1 MNEKYLNRISNL
13 QSLMFADTEWYV
25 LCRKKG
31 RLFIMSK
38 NIIGIKPYDNVFETE
53 LWETCQLRKYL
64 NTEYL
69 KQFSFK
75 DRKRIIKT
83 FNINENNPLHKTF
96 GGNST
101 HDYIFILGLD
111 EVNKYLTPLH
121 FFADNSQDSYEHS
134 TMCLFSDINDAKRVS
149 FYQNISTSWWLRCPG
164 ENSNSAVAILNDGR
178 IALSGL
184 DLMAVLDVGGVGFR
198 PVLWIKDDKRQD

>member
-1 MNEKYLNRISNL
+1 MQEKCSNCIPNL
-13 QSLMFADTEWYV
+13 QSVMFSDIEWYV
-25 LCRKKG
+25 LCRRTGK
-31 RLFIMSK
+31 LLIMSK
-38 NIIGIKPYDNVFETE
+38 NILGIKPYDNVFETE
-53 LWETCQLRKYL
+53 SWETCKLRKYL
-64 NTEYL
+64 NTEFL
-69 KQFSFK
+69 NQFSPK

-83 FNINENNPLHKTF
+83 FNINEKNPLHKTF

-111 EVNKYLTPLH
+111 EVDKYLTPLP
-121 FFADNSQDSYEHS
+121 FLADNSQDSYEHS

-149 FYQNISTSWWLRCPG
+149 CYQNISTSWWLRCLG

-184 DLMAVLDVGGVGFR
+184 DLAAFLDVGGVGFR
-198 PVLWIKDDKRQD
+198 PALWIKDDKI